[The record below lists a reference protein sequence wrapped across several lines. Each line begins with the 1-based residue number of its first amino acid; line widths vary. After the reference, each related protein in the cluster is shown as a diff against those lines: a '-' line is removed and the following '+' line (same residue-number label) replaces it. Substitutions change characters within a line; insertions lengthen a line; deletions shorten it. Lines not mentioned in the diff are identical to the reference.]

1 MSSALLNS
9 SVPRRQLGR
18 ELRRLRERLAR
29 VPQTTA
35 ARELDWSATKL
46 LRMERGEVPIRAEDV
61 VLLCELYGAD
71 LKTVE
76 ALAALAPKTKEKGW
90 WHDYASIPS
99 WFELFIGLEEAASHL
114 RAFHT
119 ELVPGVLQT
128 REYATAVFARSP
140 LRLSPEVI
148 EQRVAV
154 RLQRAQLLTRM
165 EPILPRF
172 DIVLDE
178 ALVRRPA
185 GSGAIM
191 AAQLRRLAEASEL
204 PNVSI
209 RLIPFS
215 AGIHGGTLSRAFTM
229 LDFPAELEPTTVYV
243 EGLTGALFLDR
254 PDEAERYTI
263 AFDDLTA
270 AALGQAATRD
280 LLARTAKE
288 YES

>member
-1 MSSALLNS
+1 MSAALLNS

-18 ELRRLRERLAR
+18 ELRRLREQLAR

-35 ARELDWSATKL
+35 ARELEWSATKL
-46 LRMERGEVPIRAEDV
+46 LRMERGEVPIRTEDV

-71 LKTVE
+71 LKITE

-99 WFELFIGLEEAASHL
+99 WFELFIGLEEAAAHL
-114 RAFHT
+114 RAYHT
-119 ELVPGVLQT
+119 NLVPGVLQT
-128 REYATAVFARSP
+128 REYATAIFARSP

-154 RLQRAQLLTRM
+154 RLQRAKLLTRM
-165 EPILPRF
+165 EPLLPRF

-178 ALVRRPA
+178 ALVRRPV

-215 AGIHGGTLSRAFTM
+215 AGIHGGLLTSGFTV

-254 PDEAERYTI
+254 ADEAERYTI

-280 LLARTAKE
+280 LLVRTAKE